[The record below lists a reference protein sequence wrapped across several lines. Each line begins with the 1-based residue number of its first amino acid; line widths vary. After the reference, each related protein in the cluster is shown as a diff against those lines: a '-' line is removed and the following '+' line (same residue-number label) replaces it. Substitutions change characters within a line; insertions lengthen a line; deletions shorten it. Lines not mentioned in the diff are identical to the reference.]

1 LSLKT
6 NLDNSLRE
14 IFSYLVFMIFSCT
27 KLIVIVLLLP
37 VFSIAQTSKPKN
49 SPKDFGF
56 TTFKIKGSV
65 DSISFIVSDTSFQR
79 KKRLFLFSQGSLP
92 TALFWKEDESHT
104 WQQFMPFQ
112 YQEYLKDYDFVII
125 SKPGIP
131 VFAYT
136 ADKNY
141 MYIDPVTKLIP
152 QEYYDK
158 SYLDYYVTQAND
170 VINYLIKQKWVDK
183 TKIVIAGH
191 SQGSKVVSKLGAINK
206 HVTQVVYLSGNPLG
220 RYDQDIR
227 DVRKEEL
234 LGKISDETA
243 QKELNDLYARWE
255 AINQKPDDT
264 HSNGGDT
271 NKAWTSFSTPLLGY
285 LLKIDVPIF
294 IGYGT
299 VDNTA
304 DYCDLLP
311 LDFIRLGKHNY
322 TLKPYA
328 GYDHNFNKVAYDK
341 DGNKISSEPHWD
353 EVAKDIFQWLKKQL
367 GKN

>member
-1 LSLKT
+1 MLSRYTRLIT
-6 NLDNSLRE
+6 IALFLP
-14 IFSYLVFMIFSCT
+14 LVTF
-27 KLIVIVLLLP
+27 
-37 VFSIAQTSKPKN
+37 AQNNKPKN
-49 SPKDFGF
+49 SAKDFGF
-56 TTFKIKGSV
+56 TTFTINGSI
-65 DSISFIVSDTSFQR
+65 DSIRFIVSDTSFD
-79 KKRLFLFSQGSLP
+79 KKKPVFLFSQGSLP

-104 WQQFMPFQ
+104 WQQFMPFA
-112 YQEYLKDYDFVII
+112 YQPYLKDYNFVII

-141 MYIDPVTKLIP
+141 LYIDPATKQIP

-170 VINYLIKQKWVDK
+170 VINYLVKQKWVDK
-183 TKIVIAGH
+183 SRIVIAGH

-206 HVTQVVYLSGNPLG
+206 YVTQVIYLSGNPLG

-227 DVRKEEL
+227 QIRKDQL
-234 LGKISDETA
+234 LGKITDEAA
-243 QKELNDLYARWE
+243 QKEINDLYVRW
-255 AINQKPDDT
+255 ALINQNANDT

-271 NKAWTSFSTPLLGY
+271 NKAWTTFSTPLLDY

-299 VDNTA
+299 ADNTA

-328 GYDHNFNKVAYDK
+328 GYDHNFNKLEYDK
-341 DGNKISSEPHWD
+341 AGNKVSSEAHWD
-353 EVAKDIFQWLKKQL
+353 DVARDIFEWLKAQP
-367 GKN
+367 GKK